1 MKQEEIKKFDE
12 LNVYFQ
18 NDCHRVV
25 DILMGFFVYR
35 DPWFSDI
42 RYANTF
48 EIQGDEVAWE
58 GHDRDNDLI
67 SGTFPSRY
75 LSMSNEDIEREAKE
89 RNEEYLKELE
99 EKDKKREEK
108 RQQEKYEQYL
118 KLKKEFENQ

>member
-12 LNVYFQ
+12 LNVFFQ
-18 NDCHRVV
+18 NDCHRVAEV
-25 DILMGFFVYR
+25 LMGFFVYR
-35 DPWFSDI
+35 DPWYSDI
-42 RYANTF
+42 RNASTF

-58 GHDRDNDLI
+58 GRDRDNDLI

-99 EKDKKREEK
+99 EKDKAREEK

-118 KLKKEFENQ
+118 KLKKEFEK